1 VTRSPDWR
9 TIVSDRFTP
18 DNEFIEDGGET
29 YEDLAN
35 LSPEDDE

>member
-1 VTRSPDWR
+1 M
-9 TIVSDRFTP
+9 SDKFSP

-35 LSPEDDE
+35 LSPEDDD